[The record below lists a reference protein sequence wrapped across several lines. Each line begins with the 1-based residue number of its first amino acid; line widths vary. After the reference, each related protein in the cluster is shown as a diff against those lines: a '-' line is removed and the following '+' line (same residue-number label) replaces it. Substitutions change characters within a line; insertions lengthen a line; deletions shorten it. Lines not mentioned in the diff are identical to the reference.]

1 MCISGLGV
9 LYSLVLEI
17 ESKSL
22 EKKLWIGG
30 GLKYKTKHDQE
41 IYLLLVLFKTN
52 CERGLNLY
60 RKIKSQIFKLM
71 EALQ

>member
-1 MCISGLGV
+1 MGWIDGPLNAPMLRGPLCGAN
-9 LYSLVLEI
+9 
-17 ESKSL
+17 
-22 EKKLWIGG
+22 KKHR
-30 GLKYKTKHDQE
+30 KEYKTKHDQE